1 MKKELRPGFSLFLL
15 GLSMLQTFAQPKST
29 PPKTAS
35 QPASFAVR
43 AGFNQLY
50 GDLKDPLSTP
60 FAGASLL
67 VPITKTVAVELPFD
81 VGTLQSQQDDYYHS
95 SAKTR
100 FIQVAGAVSVD
111 ILEWFKQ
118 GQKLV
123 ELRPYGGAGLV
134 FFRAEAIDLTTGTVQ
149 RVTNNAG
156 SHRSRDG
163 IEARGKA
170 GVKRTHELVWL
181 VGLRGAT
188 ALSRRMSIFGDV
200 RLNLVRTDKL
210 DATLDDN
217 NQVMQTTGPAF
228 TEGNHYGKNSPDKW
242 GFVTVGLNFYF
253 GERFS
258 KN

>member
-1 MKKELRPGFSLFLL
+1 MKRKLRSGFGLFLL
-15 GLSMLQTFAQPKST
+15 GMSTLQAFAQPKTTS
-29 PPKTAS
+29 PRAES
-35 QPASFAVR
+35 QPASLAVR

-50 GDLKDPLSTP
+50 GDLKDPISTP
-60 FAGASLL
+60 FGGASLL
-67 VPITKTVAVELPFD
+67 IPITKTITVELPFD
-81 VGTLQSQQDDYYHS
+81 VGTLQSQQDEYYHS
-95 SAKTR
+95 KAKTR

-123 ELRPYGGAGLV
+123 ELRPYGGAGLL
-134 FFRAEAIDLTTGTVQ
+134 FFRAEAGDLTTGAVQ

-170 GVKRTHELVWL
+170 GVKRTNELVWL
-181 VGLRGAT
+181 VGLRGST

-217 NQVMQTTGPAF
+217 NQVMQATGPAF
-228 TEGNHYGKNSPDKW
+228 TEGNHYGKNSHDKW
-242 GFVTVGLNFYF
+242 GYVAVGLNFYF

-258 KN
+258 KH